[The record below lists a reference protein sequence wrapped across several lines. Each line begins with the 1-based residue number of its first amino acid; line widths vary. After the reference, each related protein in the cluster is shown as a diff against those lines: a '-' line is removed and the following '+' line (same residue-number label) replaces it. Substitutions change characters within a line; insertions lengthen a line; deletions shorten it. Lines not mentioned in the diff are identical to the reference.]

1 MPSSSWVVAEF
12 SPISFRKL
20 FLISSFC
27 KHTFNFLK
35 CVVKIEI
42 PSFLF
47 SSIYYCYFIGLKL
60 CCVAFAEIKQVGKL
74 FHTLTLLKN
83 VILWV
88 FQISLPLSI
97 IIPLESC
104 PRSQLLAP
112 FALVSIS
119 HTWLIFSIMTWGVI
133 IEQWSNLLFYFP
145 DTLNTTQ
152 SVWQKLHYWCFKKY
166 VSTHFR

>member
-1 MPSSSWVVAEF
+1 MSASLPVKKVQITMWQH
-12 SPISFRKL
+12 PLPCFRKL
-20 FLISSFC
+20 SG
-27 KHTFNFLK
+27 
-35 CVVKIEI
+35 EGRAEG
-42 PSFLF
+42 
-47 SSIYYCYFIGLKL
+47 FI
-60 CCVAFAEIKQVGKL
+60 AFAEIKQVGKL

-83 VILWV
+83 VILWI

-119 HTWLIFSIMTWGVI
+119 HTWLIFSIMSWGVI
-133 IEQWSNLLFYFP
+133 MEQWSNLLFCFP